1 MVQKYDRRRRRKD
14 IQKRELKMRY
24 TASILIVLG
33 LFLETATLS
42 RVAEAGCVGQQ
53 CCGYGQTFNYREQ
66 TCEVPGSGR
75 GR

>member
-1 MVQKYDRRRRRKD
+1 
-14 IQKRELKMRY
+14 MRY
-24 TASILIVLG
+24 AVSILIVIG
-33 LFLETATLS
+33 LFLEMATLS

-53 CCGYGQTFNYREQ
+53 CCGYGQTYNYREQ